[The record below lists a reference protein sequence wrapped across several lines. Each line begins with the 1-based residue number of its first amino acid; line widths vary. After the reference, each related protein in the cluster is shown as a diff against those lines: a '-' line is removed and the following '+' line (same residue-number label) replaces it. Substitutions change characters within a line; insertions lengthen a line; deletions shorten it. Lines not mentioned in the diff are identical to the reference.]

1 MDHGRIVEQGTH
13 RSLLSVDG
21 HYRRL
26 YNAQFRGMDQE
37 EGSGL

>member
-13 RSLLSVDG
+13 HSLLSVDG
-21 HYRRL
+21 YYRRL

-37 EGSGL
+37 EGSAL